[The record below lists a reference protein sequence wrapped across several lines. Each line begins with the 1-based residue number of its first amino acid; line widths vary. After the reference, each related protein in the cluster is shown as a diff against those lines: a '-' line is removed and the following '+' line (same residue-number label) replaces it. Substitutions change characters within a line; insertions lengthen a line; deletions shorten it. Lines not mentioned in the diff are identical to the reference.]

1 MLYIEKD
8 KVYGKVY
15 HSSGFVGFSSNRR
28 SDLVDS
34 AKSKNLDL
42 SRFLRTPRVKC
53 VKRTLLLYAVYA
65 NNFMAYFPWFS
76 ANRRGQ
82 VFRQIFLDASAE
94 GLMDSNGRVVKWKV
108 SDLRPYFWH
117 TFEMLKYLEAR
128 VKEKYGENNGANLLR
143 LLAHSYAR
151 FHRRGLSV
159 VRSKVEADGRGEVWK
174 IYQARML
181 EMWRYAS
188 SATFLRLY
196 GELQTAAKRTLDNKQ
211 RSAQLWFGGNCYPSG
226 AKWTSGKGRRLNT
239 NNFTGRACGNSFCLW
254 CWWRR
259 MIGLEFILRN
269 PRGKIREWRKREW
282 LGLGFGDSVNVTS
295 LVFEGVYEFDSVNYP
310 LSAVS
315 RASARFFRSVLSPRL
330 GLSPALRTTVP
341 SITFKQADRTTK
353 EGFKHEVTVPSLSV
367 AVTFVHGH
375 PLEDGRTEL
384 DSSSFGLPKARLT
397 CVNRSSVPVV
407 GGLIELIYPFPVEIL
422 AGGLWSFKMTENYF
436 RGARTYGII
445 NAPEKIG
452 KGKEKTCTT

>member
-1 MLYIEKD
+1 
-8 KVYGKVY
+8 
-15 HSSGFVGFSSNRR
+15 
-28 SDLVDS
+28 
-34 AKSKNLDL
+34 
-42 SRFLRTPRVKC
+42 
-53 VKRTLLLYAVYA
+53 
-65 NNFMAYFPWFS
+65 
-76 ANRRGQ
+76 
-82 VFRQIFLDASAE
+82 
-94 GLMDSNGRVVKWKV
+94 MDSDGVVKWRV
-108 SDLRPYFWH
+108 SDLHPCFWH
-117 TFEMLKYLEAR
+117 SFEMMNYLAAR
-128 VKEKYGENNGANLLR
+128 AKEKFGETTGTAWLR
-143 LLAHSYAR
+143 SLSRKYVC

-159 VRSKVEADGRGEVWK
+159 VKNKVKAAGRAENWK
-174 IYQARML
+174 INQARGL

-188 SATFLRLY
+188 SSVFAQLYAEFLPASSRNAGNKKRRL
-196 GELQTAAKRTLDNKQ
+196 
-211 RSAQLWFGGNCYPSG
+211 QLWFGGNCYPAG
-226 AKWTSGKGRRLNT
+226 GKWTSANARRADT
-239 NNFTGRACGNSFCLW
+239 RDFTGRACKNPFCLW

-375 PLEDGRTEL
+375 RLEDGRTEL
-384 DSSSFGLPKARLT
+384 DSSSFGLPKARMT
-397 CVNRSSVPVV
+397 CVNRSLVPVV
-407 GGLIELIYPFPVEIL
+407 DGLIGLIYPFPVEIL